1 MAMDA
6 KKAMVLRFWHQI
18 KTGPGMLVYTFPS
31 CSQDIVLWTRGR
43 RKCYPFPNLFC
54 ANWYSRSPWT
64 SSLGCLFGVDL
75 VDLRDV
81 KIVKKLGGTVDDTE
95 LVKGLVFDKKA
106 KILVVKDV
114 ERDAIEFIT
123 KTLNCLPIANIEHFR
138 EEKMGR
144 GLIVWK
150 RFLLVM
156 GKIVKI
162 TGIKDMGRTTAI
174 ACLAWDGKLLCR
186 GHLRRLL
193 KLFHILLL
201 ENAGLN
207 PIAIADR
214 ARIDMQS
221 RPLVSTAITLATESR
236 EDDPKIDDIIT
247 RRWALWAA
255 LGFILSEA
263 IVTNASM
270 LLIAF

>member
-1 MAMDA
+1 MKVRPRPYPCFTCTFGSRKIVDLFKFAQA
-6 KKAMVLRFWHQI
+6 PSFLPNFSVL
-18 KTGPGMLVYTFPS
+18 KGMLVYTFPS
-31 CSQDIVLWTRGR
+31 CSQDIVFGLVDEGNAI
-43 RKCYPFPNLFC
+43 PSQIFFC

-64 SSLGCLFGVDL
+64 CSLDVCIGVDL

-144 GLIVWK
+144 LDCVEEVSLGDGEDCEDYRSCMGWKVIVSCGH
-150 RFLLVM
+150 FLEEALEV
-156 GKIVKI
+156 IPY
-162 TGIKDMGRTTAI
+162 T
-174 ACLAWDGKLLCR
+174 LA
-186 GHLRRLL
+186 
-193 KLFHILLL
+193 

-207 PIAIADR
+207 PIAIVDR
-214 ARIDMQS
+214 ARTDMQWVRS
-221 RPLVSTAITLATESR
+221 
-236 EDDPKIDDIIT
+236 IIWDQCEE
-247 RRWALWAA
+247 RADYKY
-255 LGFILSEA
+255 LGGKCGSPRCL
-263 IVTNASM
+263 
-270 LLIAF
+270 